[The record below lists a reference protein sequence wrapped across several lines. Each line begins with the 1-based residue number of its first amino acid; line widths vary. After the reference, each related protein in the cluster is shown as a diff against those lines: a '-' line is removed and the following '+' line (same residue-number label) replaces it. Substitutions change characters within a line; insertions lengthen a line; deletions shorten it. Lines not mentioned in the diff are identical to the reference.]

1 MALSL
6 WTSHTKWHGSRSKRR
21 QNRARR
27 SLMIL
32 LITRKNGVMCLS
44 MSGIKSNACTPFF
57 FTCSSES
64 FMIIVIENVPNLT
77 FCDWLLDIEMV
88 FVNRPIVIKKWW
100 YLSMMQS
107 ASYVVSKIS
116 QFFIELFKITSYI
129 KYRQTL
135 IGTITKLIDFLF
147 LFFADQKMS
156 INPGSYKLSEK
167 TGKLTSAGKFRIINK
182 HTALSWGAMIIRQ
195 YANVFAIAL
204 RYLNPWFAIIQLIF
218 RHAPPIIVYFD
229 RYRHISFFYETTFHP
244 NSFTFN
250 LII

>member
-1 MALSL
+1 MY
-6 WTSHTKWHGSRSKRR
+6 T
-21 QNRARR
+21 
-27 SLMIL
+27 I
-32 LITRKNGVMCLS
+32 
-44 MSGIKSNACTPFF
+44 FF
-57 FTCSSES
+57 H
-64 FMIIVIENVPNLT
+64 
-77 FCDWLLDIEMV
+77 V
-88 FVNRPIVIKKWW
+88 FVGELYDYCYRKC
-100 YLSMMQS
+100 
-107 ASYVVSKIS
+107 SK
-116 QFFIELFKITSYI
+116 SYI
-129 KYRQTL
+129 LRLAVRHWNGFRKQTNCDKKMMISL
-135 IGTITKLIDFLF
+135 HDAISFVRGVENFTIFHWTLQNNIIYQISTNFDWNHHKIDWFCFSF
-147 LFFADQKMS
+147 LFFAEQKMS

-218 RHAPPIIVYFD
+218 RHAPQIIVHFE